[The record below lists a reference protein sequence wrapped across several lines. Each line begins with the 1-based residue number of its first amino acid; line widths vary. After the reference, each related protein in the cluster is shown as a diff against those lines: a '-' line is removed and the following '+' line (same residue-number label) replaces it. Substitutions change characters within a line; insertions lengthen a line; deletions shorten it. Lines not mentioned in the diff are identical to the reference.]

1 MVLAAGTLFLS
12 FDLIDNRRIVLT
24 SLVCASRLEL
34 AAFLFYRVLKRGKDS
49 RFDAVRERCLVF
61 LVFWVWQMLWVFVV
75 STPVIYVNAVTL
87 VEVPPIGALD
97 WVGWAL
103 VVVGCVLQTV
113 ADLHKNAFRSD
124 PANNKKVCDRG
135 LWKYS
140 RHPNFF
146 GEVIIW
152 WGVFIAGI
160 PVFVESPAGF
170 ATVVSPVFTMFV
182 LLGFTGIPQAE
193 GKASARWYDGGESEA
208 QYVEYFRST
217 PPLMMCRPRSTA
229 PCRSRSSG
237 CSASSSRATSTRP
250 RTRTRRPRTWPMAR
264 CARARAQFC
273 SYKARLR
280 TSQRIGE
287 HAHARAR
294 DCETATRTRSVV
306 GKGAALQLQACADA
320 GGVDIIDHAGGITGR
335 SRVRAACGG
344 LGIDRKSSSLGFS
357 TASSTCG
364 IDSKSSASA
373 SAREVTRPRR
383 ASLHSYTAACQ
394 PEAARVGRK
403 EEARAIMLASLLA
416 VLDIASLSAP
426 KRERR

>member
-1 MVLAAGTLFLS
+1 M
-12 FDLIDNRRIVLT
+12 
-24 SLVCASRLEL
+24 CASRLEL

-87 VEVPPIGALD
+87 AEVPPIGALD

-103 VVVGCVLQTV
+103 VVVGCVLQTA

-160 PVFVESPAGF
+160 PVFVQSPAGF

-182 LLGFTGIPQAE
+182 LGFTGIPQAE
-193 GKASARWYDGGESEA
+193 GKASAAGTTAASEA

-217 PPLMMCRPRSTA
+217 PPLMMCPPAPTA
-229 PCRSRSSG
+229 HAAR
-237 CSASSSRATSTRP
+237 AQAAALSSSRATSTRP

-264 CARARAQFC
+264 CARC
-273 SYKARLR
+273 GGTISCEPLR
-280 TSQRIGE
+280 TEWGACNT
-287 HAHARAR
+287 HAR
-294 DCETATRTRSVV
+294 DCETATRTRS
-306 GKGAALQLQACADA
+306 
-320 GGVDIIDHAGGITGR
+320 
-335 SRVRAACGG
+335 
-344 LGIDRKSSSLGFS
+344 
-357 TASSTCG
+357 
-364 IDSKSSASA
+364 
-373 SAREVTRPRR
+373 
-383 ASLHSYTAACQ
+383 
-394 PEAARVGRK
+394 
-403 EEARAIMLASLLA
+403 
-416 VLDIASLSAP
+416 
-426 KRERR
+426 

>member
-1 MVLAAGTLFLS
+1 MSEALLTPLDLAFLLSGGVTIAMQLLFFAFAAALKIDKVTDLAGCTNFVVLAAGTLFLS

-34 AAFLFYRVLKRGKDS
+34 AAFLVYRVLKRGKDS

-87 VEVPPIGALD
+87 AEVPPIGALD

-146 GEVIIW
+146 GEVLIW

-160 PVFVESPAGF
+160 PVFVQSPAGF

-217 PPLMMCRPRSTA
+217 PPLMMCPPALYRAMPLALKRLLCFEF
-229 PCRSRSSG
+229 PCYE
-237 CSASSSRATSTRP
+237 
-250 RTRTRRPRTWPMAR
+250 
-264 CARARAQFC
+264 
-273 SYKARLR
+273 YKAEN
-280 TSQRIGE
+280 SDE
-287 HAHARAR
+287 
-294 DCETATRTRSVV
+294 
-306 GKGAALQLQACADA
+306 
-320 GGVDIIDHAGGITGR
+320 
-335 SRVRAACGG
+335 
-344 LGIDRKSSSLGFS
+344 
-357 TASSTCG
+357 
-364 IDSKSSASA
+364 
-373 SAREVTRPRR
+373 
-383 ASLHSYTAACQ
+383 
-394 PEAARVGRK
+394 EAAYVADGALR
-403 EEARAIMLASLLA
+403 
-416 VLDIASLSAP
+416 
-426 KRERR
+426 